1 MTNEEKQAYLE
12 NRMRCN
18 TERINERV
26 ERMRNAAWLFA
37 DAVHEAKVE
46 VNIDKILDETYAL
59 VGILQ
64 RGAEDITACGI
75 RTGAYEEARTLL
87 GK

>member
-1 MTNEEKQAYLE
+1 MTTKEVKEFLE

-37 DAVHEAKVE
+37 DAVHEAKVK
-46 VNIDKILDETYAL
+46 VDIDKILDETYAL

>member
-1 MTNEEKQAYLE
+1 MTNEEVKAFLE
-12 NRMRCN
+12 NRMRCH
-18 TERINERV
+18 TERINVRV

-37 DAVHEAKVE
+37 DAVHEAKVK
-46 VNIDKILDETYAL
+46 VDIDKILDETYAL

-87 GK
+87 EN

>member
-1 MTNEEKQAYLE
+1 MTNEEVKAFLE

-46 VNIDKILDETYAL
+46 VNIDKILDETYCL

-64 RGAEDITACGI
+64 RGAEDINACGI

-87 GK
+87 EK

>member
-1 MTNEEKQAYLE
+1 MTNEEVKAFLE

-18 TERINERV
+18 TEIINERV

-37 DAVHEAKVE
+37 DAVQEAKVK
-46 VNIDKILDETYAL
+46 VDIDKILDETYNL
-59 VGILQ
+59 INIL
-64 RGAEDITACGI
+64 RWGAEDINACGI

-87 GK
+87 EK

>member
-1 MTNEEKQAYLE
+1 MTNEEVKAFLE